1 MLLMIFLIV
10 LSVCSTVLNNVLCN
24 HVGKKYSE
32 RSDMVKRFQFF
43 AFLSCFV
50 VFVVLACFESFSLY
64 TVLVGVLFGVV
75 AFLSTHFCILAMSSG
90 PMHITVLVVTASML
104 IPTLSGCL
112 FFGEPFSIF
121 KLIAALILVVFLY
134 LASAA
139 EKGKKINVKWLIYC
153 SIAFLAGGIIGV
165 LQKVHQSSTHSDE
178 FYLFLASA
186 FLVATLFAMFNKKQE
201 NQSVEK
207 ISIKFLGISLLS
219 GACVFAMYVINTKL
233 SGQLPSQ
240 LFFPLI
246 NGSNVVISSL
256 LSFTVFKEKM
266 SVKQLVGIAG
276 GLLCL
281 IAICVLP

>member
-1 MLLMIFLIV
+1 MLFLKIFLIV

-24 HVGKKYSE
+24 HVGKEYSD
-32 RSDMVKRFQFF
+32 RSGMVKRFQFF
-43 AFLSCFV
+43 AFLSCFI
-50 VFVVLACFESFSLY
+50 VFVVLACFENFSIY
-64 TVLVGVLFGVV
+64 TVLLGVLFGVV

-104 IPTLSGCL
+104 IPTLSGL
-112 FFGEPFSIF
+112 FFGESFSIF

-165 LQKVHQSSTHSDE
+165 LQKVHQSSAHSDE

-186 FLVATLFAMFNKKQE
+186 FLIATLFAMFNKKQE
-201 NQSVEK
+201 NQKVEK
-207 ISIKFLGISLLS
+207 TSLKFLGISLLS

-266 SVKQLVGIAG
+266 SVKQLIGISG